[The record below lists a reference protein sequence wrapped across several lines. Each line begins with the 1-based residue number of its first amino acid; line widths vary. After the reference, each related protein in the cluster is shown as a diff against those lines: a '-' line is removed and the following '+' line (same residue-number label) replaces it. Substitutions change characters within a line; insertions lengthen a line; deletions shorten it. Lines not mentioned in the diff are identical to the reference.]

1 MAHLYG
7 VHLDAHQ
14 LAMVVLT
21 AVVTTFSAPGIPSGA
36 LLVMVPVLV
45 SVGLP
50 AEAIGLLIG
59 VDAIPDMART
69 VTNVTGD
76 MAVAVMLGRLEP
88 VAASEAAAGV
98 PAAAA

>member
-21 AVVTTFSAPGIPSGA
+21 AVVTTFSAPGIPSGS

-50 AEAIGLLIG
+50 AEAIGMVIG

-76 MAVAVMLGRLEP
+76 MAVAVMIGRLEP
-88 VAASEAAAGV
+88 VAARETAAGV